1 MLEELS
7 LEEYE
12 HMMSKLDSHKVQQ
25 LKHVITKILQC
36 SQPDST
42 RMGVAIFSD
51 PGSGRLDFFSVNA
64 NEEES
69 FELIANLMAAKVSS
83 ELLHKYEGPMQ

>member
-1 MLEELS
+1 
-7 LEEYE
+7 
-12 HMMSKLDSHKVQQ
+12 MMSKLDSHKVQQ
-25 LKHVITKILQC
+25 LKHVIIKLLQC

-64 NEEES
+64 TEQES
-69 FELIANLMAAKVSS
+69 FELMANLMAAKVSS
-83 ELLHKYEGPMQ
+83 DLLHEYEGPMQ